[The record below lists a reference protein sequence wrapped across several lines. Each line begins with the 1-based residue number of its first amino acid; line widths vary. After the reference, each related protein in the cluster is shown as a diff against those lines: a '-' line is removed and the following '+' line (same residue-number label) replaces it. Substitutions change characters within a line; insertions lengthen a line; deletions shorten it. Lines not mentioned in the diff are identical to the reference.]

1 MIVVCG
7 SDQQAL
13 ANARQRL
20 RKSASAAECVLTVAS
35 AGRLRERVELGRSQ
49 LGADL
54 TQGVPQAIALGAHHL
69 LDTKAGPSFPIFE
82 DNAASAAG
90 TVNSFGVEVLQ
101 PYGQFAIR
109 RAADDEWLNRD
120 GVWDDDDP
128 SLRLAARIPR
138 TGRTAG
144 SG

>member
-1 MIVVCG
+1 M
-7 SDQQAL
+7 
-13 ANARQRL
+13 
-20 RKSASAAECVLTVAS
+20 TVAS
-35 AGRLRERVELGRSQ
+35 AGRLRQRVEPGRSQ

-54 TQGVPQAIALGAHHL
+54 TQGVPRAIALALGAHHL
-69 LDTKAGPSFPIFE
+69 LDTEAGPSFPIFE

-120 GVWDDDDP
+120 GAWDDDDP

-138 TGRTAG
+138 TARTAG